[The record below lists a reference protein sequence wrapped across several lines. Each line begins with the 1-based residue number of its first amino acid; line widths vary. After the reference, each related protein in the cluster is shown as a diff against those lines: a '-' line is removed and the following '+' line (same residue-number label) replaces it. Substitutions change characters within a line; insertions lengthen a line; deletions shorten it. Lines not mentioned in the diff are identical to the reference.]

1 MSQKELT
8 RLHVLKSCPD
18 GNITNERAANRLNI
32 SIRRVQQLKRSLQNI
47 GNSAVIYGNVGK
59 PSHRALSA
67 DLVHNILA
75 ILSSTV
81 LRLE

>member
-8 RLHVLKSCPD
+8 RLHVLKSCLD

-47 GNSAVIYGNVGK
+47 GNSAVIHGNVGK
-59 PSHRALSA
+59 PLLGFQLYSFS
-67 DLVHNILA
+67 
-75 ILSSTV
+75 
-81 LRLE
+81 